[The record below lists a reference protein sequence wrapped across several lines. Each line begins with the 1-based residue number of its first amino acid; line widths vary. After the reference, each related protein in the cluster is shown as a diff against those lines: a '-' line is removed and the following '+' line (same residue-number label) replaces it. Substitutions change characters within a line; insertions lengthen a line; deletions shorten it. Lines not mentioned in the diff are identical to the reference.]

1 MATPKLKTKEEDTDE
16 EQIEDEEEAEQE
28 EADEEESN
36 EKEIEVETESNEDED
51 EDEEEEVVTE
61 EVELPED
68 EDEEEETTSK
78 GSLLSGSTFGVSNK
92 VLLGIGLAAIVLVLI
107 LRTSEANS
115 STRDYSGGDE
125 QVEEEIESG
134 TEGAIEQQPTDAGG
148 SATKFSQQAQDDAIN
163 SVFG

>member
-1 MATPKLKTKEEDTDE
+1 MATPKLKTKDEDTDE
-16 EQIEDEEEAEQE
+16 EQIEDEEEAEE

-36 EKEIEVETESNEDED
+36 EKEIEVETESSEDED
-51 EDEEEEVVTE
+51 EDEEEVVTE

-68 EDEEEETTSK
+68 EDEEETTSK
-78 GSLLSGSTFGVSNK
+78 GSLLSGSTFGISNK

-115 STRDYSGGDE
+115 STRTYESDE

-134 TEGAIEQQPTDAGG
+134 TDGAIEQQPTDAGG
-148 SATKFSQQAQDDAIN
+148 SATKFNQQAQDDAIN
-163 SVFG
+163 SVFGE

>member
-16 EQIEDEEEAEQE
+16 EQIEDEEEAEE

-36 EKEIEVETESNEDED
+36 EKEIEVETESSEDED
-51 EDEEEEVVTE
+51 EDEEEVVTE

-68 EDEEEETTSK
+68 EDEEETTSK
-78 GSLLSGSTFGVSNK
+78 GSLLSGSTFGISNK

-134 TEGAIEQQPTDAGG
+134 TDGAIEQQPTDAGG
-148 SATKFSQQAQDDAIN
+148 SATKFNQQAQDDAIN